1 MDDKKSFVF
10 FFSWRDAL
18 SGCTDEVRLEVYDAI
33 IEYAQSGTL
42 PELKP
47 LSQMAFQF
55 IKLEI
60 DRNSAR
66 YEQIKQARREAGR
79 RGAQITNNKH
89 RQRSSSSANAEF
101 DETQVGKTGIDVDV
115 DVDVDESLSLRDNAP
130 QAQDQTE
137 REKFLRILLFE
148 KCLIRPAQ
156 ELERFLAHYDKTGW
170 IDKNGNKIT
179 NRLAALKAWDCKD
192 ALSYTDK
199 AMISRWHQIVI
210 CFENYADHNSF
221 PSGRMSMIS
230 FLADFRGLQQ
240 ENDKL
245 IIYCS
250 ETLANQMER
259 ALNAKIISQLN
270 AMGVYRILYQNRD

>member
-89 RQRSSSSANAEF
+89 RQKLSSSANTEF

-156 ELERFLAHYDKTGW
+156 ELERFISHYSKTGW
-170 IDKNGNKIT
+170 KDKNGNKIIHKY
-179 NRLAALKAWDCKD
+179 AALRAWDCRD
-192 ALSYTDK
+192 AAQFSEPQQLDLWENIVLLFFNVAKFLSEK
-199 AMISRWHQIVI
+199 RVL
-210 CFENYADHNSF
+210 
-221 PSGRMSMIS
+221 
-230 FLADFRGLQQ
+230 FLTDFRGVIKNGRNITILCTKKLTTLIE
-240 ENDKL
+240 ENISPDIIEGLHLLSIDK
-245 IIYCS
+245 IF
-250 ETLANQMER
+250 
-259 ALNAKIISQLN
+259 
-270 AMGVYRILYQNRD
+270 YRNCE